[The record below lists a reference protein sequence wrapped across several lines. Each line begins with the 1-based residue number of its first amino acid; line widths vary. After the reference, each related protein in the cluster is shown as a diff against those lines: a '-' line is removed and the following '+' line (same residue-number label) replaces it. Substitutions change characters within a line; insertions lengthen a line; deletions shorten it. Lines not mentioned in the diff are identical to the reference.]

1 MTEYRSVE
9 DLLVFRDGDYVA
21 NLRRIPKGCEFR
33 YTDAFLASNQP
44 PIALHLP
51 KNPDGLRVE
60 GMANLPTYFAG
71 LLPEGVMFSAVKRL
85 IGSATDDLFA
95 VLAATGADA
104 IGDIEVRIPGQH
116 ERKSRLT
123 LTKARDQIQSLLGD
137 GSGFDTE
144 FLAAI
149 SGAQPKLSL
158 GEIVRASRT
167 ADYIAKFDSL
177 EFPHLLENEFAFTR
191 LAKFCRL
198 EVSQT
203 QLRADVLVLKRFDRA
218 YDSVTKRMNKVHVE
232 DMLQV
237 MDLFPNSKYSMEYA
251 DILRVIQELG
261 VSKATLLDA
270 LRLFVFSY
278 IIGNGDLHAKNV
290 SLIFDK
296 NAAQWRL
303 SPAYDLLS
311 TLPYQNILPGADRMA
326 LALADDNFGRFT
338 MEELIGVGTQ
348 FGLPERA
355 VSEMIQRTSKLI
367 LKNLDKTLQHY
378 ISADIAEMI
387 IGRAES
393 LKIK

>member
-1 MTEYRSVE
+1 MTDYRSVE

-33 YTDAFLASNQP
+33 YTDGFLASSQP

-85 IGSATDDLFA
+85 IGSAGDDLFA

-104 IGDIEVRIPGQH
+104 IGDIEVRIPGEN

-123 LTKARDQIQSLLGD
+123 LTEARDQIQSLLGN
-137 GSGFDTE
+137 GTGFDTQY
-144 FLAAI
+144 LAAI

-167 ADYIAKFDSL
+167 SDYIAKFDSP
-177 EFPHLLENEFAFTR
+177 EYPNLLENEFAFTR

-237 MDLFPNSKYSMEYA
+237 MDLFPNSKYSMEYT
-251 DILRVIQELG
+251 DILRAIRELG
-261 VSKATLLDA
+261 GSKATLLDA

-296 NAAQWRL
+296 GAAQWRL

-326 LALADDNFGRFT
+326 LALVDENFGRFT
-338 MEELIGVGTQ
+338 VEEFLEVGAQ
-348 FGLPERA
+348 FGLPKPA
-355 VSEMIQRTSKLI
+355 VSGMIQRTSTQI
-367 LKNLDKTLQHY
+367 LKNLDMATRTY
-378 ISADIAEMI
+378 ISADIAEI
-387 IGRAES
+387 ITSRAGS
-393 LKIK
+393 LAVK

>member
-1 MTEYRSVE
+1 MTDYRSVE
-9 DLLVFRDGDYVA
+9 DLLVFRDGDHVA
-21 NLRRIPKGCEFR
+21 NLRRISKGCEFR

-44 PIALHLP
+44 PVALHLP

-85 IGSATDDLFA
+85 IGSAADDLFA

-104 IGDIEVRIPGQH
+104 IGDIEVRIPGEH
-116 ERKSRLT
+116 ERKSSLT
-123 LTKARDQIQSLLGD
+123 LAKARDQIQSLLGN
-137 GSGFDTE
+137 GTGFDTE
-144 FLAAI
+144 YLSAI

-158 GEIVRASRT
+158 GEIVRESRT
-167 ADYIAKFDSL
+167 SDYIAKFDSP
-177 EFPHLLENEFAFTR
+177 EYPHLLENEFAFTR

-232 DMLQV
+232 DRLQV
-237 MDLFPNSKYSMEYA
+237 MDLFPNSKYSMEYT
-251 DILRVIQELG
+251 DILRAIQELG
-261 VSKATLLDA
+261 GSKATLLDA

-296 NAAQWRL
+296 AAAQWRL

-326 LALADDNFGRFT
+326 LALTDKDFGRFAVD
-338 MEELIGVGTQ
+338 EFLEVGAQ
-348 FGLPERA
+348 FDLPKPA
-355 VSEMIQRTSKLI
+355 VSGMIQRISTQI
-367 LKNLDKTLQHY
+367 LKNLDKATRTY
-378 ISADIAEMI
+378 ISADIAEI
-387 IGRAES
+387 ITSRAAS
-393 LKIK
+393 LTVK